1 MTRQAL
7 IVLGMHRS
15 GTSALTGLLQRL
27 GVQGPN
33 TPIPADEHNPL
44 GYGESNTIA
53 SFHERLLDSSGS
65 RWDAWVRVSPDWFES
80 PVAVRFLDEC
90 RSLLAH
96 EFGDKPLFV
105 VKDPR
110 LCRFLPFWLRVLQ
123 AENVV
128 PAAIIPI
135 RSPLAVARSLET
147 RDRLPREHSLLMW
160 LRHVLEAEFE
170 TRNISRSIVRYRD
183 LLSDWK
189 AVANRLSADLHVTW
203 PDQSRAAETDISD
216 FVRPELCH
224 HAVEIESMDVVFPLS
239 DWLRRTYE
247 AFDVL
252 LDPGEHRTA
261 EACATL
267 DEVRHEFDR
276 AASIFGPII
285 EAGRSLAADLEG
297 QHNVLRQ
304 YASNV
309 ETEREHLRERVSRL
323 ESERDAL
330 QKHAS
335 GLEQLASSLKQH
347 VFGLTE
353 HVSSLEHRNEVVS
366 RELASAKHHV
376 EALLESASWRITA
389 PLRAAARV
397 FKGNAK
403 ARSTRAR
410 RG

>member
-27 GVQGPN
+27 GVQGPH

-44 GYGESNTIA
+44 GYGESHTIA
-53 SFHERLLDSSGS
+53 SFHERLLESSGS

-110 LCRFLPFWLRVLQ
+110 LCRFLPFWLRVLK

-170 TRNISRSIVRYRD
+170 TRNIPRSIVRYRD

-189 AVANRLSADLHVTW
+189 AVANRLAADLHVTW

-239 DWLRRTYE
+239 DWLRRTCD
-247 AFDVL
+247 AFDLL
-252 LDPGEHRTA
+252 LDPGEPRTA
-261 EACATL
+261 EACETL

-285 EAGRSLAADLEG
+285 EAGRSRAADLEG
-297 QHNVLRQ
+297 QRKT
-304 YASNV
+304 V
-309 ETEREHLRERVSRL
+309 EIERENLSYRLSHLQ
-323 ESERDAL
+323 SERDAL
-330 QKHAS
+330 EQHVTALTDEVS
-335 GLEQLASSLKQH
+335 NLEQ
-347 VFGLTE
+347 
-353 HVSSLEHRNEVVS
+353 RNAVVA
-366 RELASAKHHV
+366 RELAGARHHV
-376 EALLESASWRITA
+376 EALLQSASWRITG
-389 PLRAAARV
+389 PFRAVARI
-397 FKGNAK
+397 FLGRPK
-403 ARSTRAR
+403 AL
-410 RG
+410 